1 MDNFADLMT
10 QLEALAIEPL
20 EDDLGRLR
28 PTEYALMTARSVL
41 GEIAAVTRLSY
52 GCISPDYEGGLDIHW
67 FRPDRCVTL
76 AIPHTSDRPKYF
88 FHDEGP
94 EHGLEYDV
102 AATTIAPYL
111 SRISD

>member
-1 MDNFADLMT
+1 MDNLADLLT
-10 QLEALAIEPL
+10 QLESLANEPL

-28 PTEYALMTARSVL
+28 PTDHALMTACSL
-41 GEIAAVTRLSY
+41 LDEIAATTRIPY
-52 GCISPDYEGGLDIHW
+52 GCVSIDYDGGVQIFW

-76 AIPHTSDRPKYF
+76 AIPHVPEGRRYF
-88 FHDEGP
+88 FHDEGS

-102 AATTIAPYL
+102 AAAKIAPYL